1 MIELVAISLENEMD
15 LVLANRRTMKVAE
28 KLGLTVSTQTTFSTA
43 VSEIARTVIEHT
55 DNGSLVIG
63 LEQAKQRYGLKAVFT
78 FESEVRFT
86 NADEGYYYAQKLV
99 PEFDM
104 HESGG
109 ITVITMKIG
118 LPRSLHL
125 DKVKTNHLQAYFAKE
140 EPLNAY
146 EEIKKRNVS
155 LNRIA
160 EEQEEELR
168 QSRIID
174 EKKTEFM
181 SIASHEIKTPIT
193 IIKAY
198 SQMAKA
204 RKDECSDQVKG
215 ILDKIDLQSTK
226 LLTLV
231 QQLLDV
237 SKIENGNLAY
247 TMERVDF
254 NLFVSAMVTLM
265 RSIMPHHELTMNL
278 TGKGTVDL
286 DTLRMEQVFSNLFGN
301 AAKYSEK
308 NTNISIHTECC
319 DDDHFKVTISDRG
332 IGMSEDSIKSI
343 FNKFY
348 RADDVLR
355 THAGLGM
362 GLYVSSKII
371 TDHGGRIWVDS
382 EVGTGSSFCFTL
394 PLSIREP
401 SDLN

>member
-1 MIELVAISLENEMD
+1 MIELVVISLENEMD
-15 LVLANRRTMKVAE
+15 LVLAHKRTMKVAE
-28 KLGLTVSTQTTFSTA
+28 KLGLTIATQTTFSTA

-55 DNGSLVIG
+55 DNGNLFIG

-104 HESGG
+104 RESGG
-109 ITVITMKIG
+109 VTVIEMKIG

-125 DKVKTNHLQAYFAKE
+125 DKIKTGLLQEYFSKA

-198 SQMAKA
+198 SQMAIG
-204 RKDECSDQVKG
+204 RKNECSEQVTG
-215 ILDKIDLQSTK
+215 ILDKIDFQSTK
-226 LLTLV
+226 LLKLV

-237 SKIENGNLAY
+237 SKIENGNLVYA
-247 TMERVDF
+247 MEPVDF
-254 NLFVSAMVTLM
+254 NPFVSAMVTLM
-265 RSIMPHHELTMNL
+265 KSIIPNHELTLDL
-278 TGKGTVDL
+278 TGEGTVKL
-286 DTLRMEQVFSNLFGN
+286 DTLRMEQVFSNLLGN
-301 AAKYSEK
+301 AAKYSNK
-308 NTNISIHTECC
+308 NTMISIRTERC
-319 DDDHFKVTISDRG
+319 DDNHFKVTISDKG
-332 IGMSEDSIKSI
+332 IGMSAESIKSI

-355 THAGLGM
+355 THSGLGM
-362 GLYVSSKII
+362 GLFISSKII
-371 TDHGGRIWVDS
+371 TDHGGRIWVES
-382 EVGTGSSFCFTL
+382 QSGAGSSFSFKL
-394 PLSIREP
+394 PL
-401 SDLN
+401 N

>member
-15 LVLANRRTMKVAE
+15 LVLAHKRTMKVAE
-28 KLGLTVSTQTTFSTA
+28 KLGLTVATQTTFSTA

-55 DNGSLVIG
+55 DNGNLIIG

-104 HESGG
+104 RESGG
-109 ITVITMKIG
+109 VNVIDMKIG

-125 DKVKTNHLQAYFAKE
+125 DKVKTNLLQEYFAKE

-198 SQMAKA
+198 SQMAMS
-204 RKDECSDQVKG
+204 RKNECSDQIIG
-215 ILDKIDLQSTK
+215 ILDKIDFQSTK

-237 SKIENGNLAY
+237 SKIENGNLVYA
-247 TMERVDF
+247 MEPVDF
-254 NLFVSAMVTLM
+254 NPFVSTMVTLM
-265 RSIMPHHELTMNL
+265 KSIIPHHELTLNL
-278 TGKGTVDL
+278 TGEGTVKL
-286 DTLRMEQVFSNLFGN
+286 DTLRMEQVFSNILGN
-301 AAKYSEK
+301 AAKYSNK
-308 NTNISIHTECC
+308 NTTISIHTERFN
-319 DDDHFKVTISDRG
+319 DDHFKVTISDNG
-332 IGMSEDSIKSI
+332 IGMSAESIKSI

-348 RADDVLR
+348 RANDVLR
-355 THAGLGM
+355 THTGLGM
-362 GLYVSSKII
+362 GLYISSKIV
-371 TDHGGRIWVDS
+371 TDHGGRIWVES
-382 EVGTGSSFCFTL
+382 EAGTGSSFSFML
-394 PLSIREP
+394 PLS
-401 SDLN
+401 N

>member
-1 MIELVAISLENEMD
+1 MIELIAISLENEMD
-15 LVLANRRTMKVAE
+15 LVLAHKRTMKVAE
-28 KLGLTVSTQTTFSTA
+28 KLGLTVATQTTFSTA

-55 DNGSLVIG
+55 DNGNLVIG

-104 HESGG
+104 RESDGV
-109 ITVITMKIG
+109 TVIDMKIG
-118 LPRSLHL
+118 LPRSLLL
-125 DKVKTNHLQAYFAKE
+125 DRVKINVLQDYFSKA

-146 EEIKKRNVS
+146 EDIKKRNVS

-160 EEQEEELR
+160 EEKEEELR

-181 SIASHEIKTPIT
+181 SVASHEIKTPIT

-198 SQMAKA
+198 SQMAKG
-204 RKDECSDQVKG
+204 RKDECSDHVKG

-237 SKIENGNLAY
+237 SKIENGNLVY
-247 TMERVDF
+247 TIERVDF
-254 NLFVSAMVTLM
+254 NAFVSSMVNLM
-265 RSIMPHHELTMNL
+265 KNIMPHHELTL
-278 TGKGTVDL
+278 DLKGDGMVEL
-286 DTLRMEQVFSNLFGN
+286 DTLRMEQVFSNLLGN

-308 NTNISIHTECC
+308 NTNISVHTERC
-319 DDDHFKVTISDRG
+319 DDDHLKVTISDQG
-332 IGMSEDSIKSI
+332 IGMSGDSIKSI

-355 THAGLGM
+355 THSGLGM

-382 EVGTGSSFCFTL
+382 EIGTGSTFSFML
-394 PLSIREP
+394 PVSKKNR
-401 SDLN
+401 

>member
-15 LVLANRRTMKVAE
+15 LVLAHKRTMKVAE

-55 DNGSLVIG
+55 DNGNLIIG
-63 LEQAKQRYGLKAVFT
+63 LEQAKQRYGLKAIFT

-86 NADEGYYYAQKLV
+86 NSDEGYYYAQKLV

-104 HESGG
+104 RESGG
-109 ITVITMKIG
+109 VTVIDMKIG

-125 DKVKTNHLQAYFAKE
+125 DRAKINLLQEYFSKA

-181 SIASHEIKTPIT
+181 SVASHEIKTPIT

-198 SQMAKA
+198 SQMAKM
-204 RKDECSDQVKG
+204 KSGECSVHVKE

-226 LLTLV
+226 LLALV

-237 SKIENGNLAY
+237 SKIENGNLVYA
-247 TMERVDF
+247 MERVDF
-254 NLFVSAMVTLM
+254 NSFVSAMVTLM
-265 RSIMPHHELTMNL
+265 KSIMPHHELTMNL

-286 DTLRMEQVFSNLFGN
+286 DTLRMEQVFSNLLGN

-308 NTNISIHTECC
+308 NTEISIQTERC
-319 DDDHFKVTISDRG
+319 DDGHFKITISDKG

-382 EVGTGSSFCFTL
+382 QVGTGSNFSFVL
-394 PLSIREP
+394 PISK
-401 SDLN
+401 